1 MKNKYGEFQDEQF
14 ARYRKKLHGLIH
26 WLLIYA
32 EENNGMLDHYFD
44 KVQLKLNGLN
54 ELLLYPPQLVEI
66 MSLVE
71 AARIEWN
78 KESYRHEVYR
88 KLVLDAHELIDSI

>member
-1 MKNKYGEFQDEQF
+1 MKNKYGNFSDEQF
-14 ARYRKKLHGLIH
+14 AQYKKRLHGLIH

-32 EENNGMLDHYFD
+32 EDDNPNIEHYFD
-44 KVQLKLNGLN
+44 KVQIKLDGLN
-54 ELLLYPPQLVEI
+54 ELLLFPAQIVEI

-88 KLVLDAHELIDSI
+88 KLILDAHELIDSL